1 MSLDIDD
8 LASDIATGIY
18 GDDRMS
24 VADLNA
30 ALSALA
36 ALVAEVAWLREF
48 RNAMHAGNDEVA
60 EAVADERAAVV
71 AWLRS
76 EAFIME
82 FHKKTKLGWFIR
94 DIAADAIERGEQR
107 SEEKS

>member
-1 MSLDIDD
+1 VSLDIDD

-36 ALVAEVAWLREF
+36 ALVAEVARLREF

-71 AWLRS
+71 AWLRA
-76 EAFIME
+76 EARMPGASPDEKRLLNSI
-82 FHKKTKLGWFIR
+82 TR
-94 DIAADAIERGEQR
+94 DIERGEHR
-107 SEEKS
+107 RKEKA

>member
-36 ALVAEVAWLREF
+36 ALVAEVARLREF

-71 AWLRS
+71 AWLRKD
-76 EAFIME
+76 AE
-82 FHKKTKLGWFIR
+82 FLLQRYDRSCAHVEDL
-94 DIAADAIERGEQR
+94 ADEIERGEHRKEQP
-107 SEEKS
+107 